1 MILPNLS
8 KIKKNNILKKSKT
21 TIMLNLQSLFKLLP
35 QDDHIYLDIIK
46 ENQNCYFWFFEGKKK
61 IATSIFKERIS
72 KFFQNEGYSF
82 EKFFYFHPKC
92 SQEEFFGV
100 IQQSD
105 IILDSF
111 NWSGGNTSLEAISL
125 DKPIVTFPSRFMRGR
140 HTCGILKT
148 LDIEETIASSKK
160 NYVEIVLKLASN
172 ISFRNSII
180 DKIKKN
186 KNKLFNNDKP
196 IRFLEDM
203 IRKKLITHF

>member
-1 MILPNLS
+1 
-8 KIKKNNILKKSKT
+8 
-21 TIMLNLQSLFKLLP
+21 MLNLQSLFKLLP

-46 ENQNCYFWFFEGKKK
+46 ENQNCYFWFLEGKKK
-61 IATSIFKERIS
+61 IATSIFKDRIS

-82 EKFFYFHPKC
+82 EKFSYFHPKC

-125 DKPIVTFPSRFMRGR
+125 NKPIVTFPSRFMRGR
-140 HTCGILKT
+140 HTYGILKT

-160 NYVEIVLKLASN
+160 NYVEIVLKLTSD
-172 ISFRNSII
+172 ISFRNSIV

>member
-1 MILPNLS
+1 MR
-8 KIKKNNILKKSKT
+8 
-21 TIMLNLQSLFKLLP
+21 
-35 QDDHIYLDIIK
+35 
-46 ENQNCYFWFFEGKKK
+46 EKKK
-61 IATSIFKERIS
+61 IATSIFKDRIS

-82 EKFFYFHPKC
+82 EKFSYFHPKC

-125 DKPIVTFPSRFMRGR
+125 NKPIVTFPSRFMRGR
-140 HTCGILKT
+140 HTYGILKT

-160 NYVEIVLKLASN
+160 NYVEIVLKLTSD
-172 ISFRNSII
+172 ISFRNSIV